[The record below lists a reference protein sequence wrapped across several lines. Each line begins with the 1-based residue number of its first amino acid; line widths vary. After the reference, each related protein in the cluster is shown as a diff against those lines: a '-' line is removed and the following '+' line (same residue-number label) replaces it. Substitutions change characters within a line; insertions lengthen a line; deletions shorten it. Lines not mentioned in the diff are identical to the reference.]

1 MINVTVI
8 NLKTSIKYLVW
19 VVILATGLACTSF
32 FIKNSTKITFIQ
44 KISTISFNKCLDI
57 TLPDIEGKINRLE
70 EAKITSRSSNIKRVL
85 GVELSMMD
93 NIKNNDTITSND
105 INLIEEDILEETDI
119 ADTNIKTEEIK
130 EHNITAKYNLTYGTV
145 KVKNESK
152 KEITEDILIPNISLE
167 NKKDILIFHT
177 HTCESYTPSEKFNY
191 EMTGSYRTTDLN
203 FTVARVG
210 RELKN
215 YLNTYDFNVI
225 HDETYHDYPAY
236 SGSYGKSLTT
246 VENLLKSQPNTQIIL
261 DLHRDAIGSN
271 SDYAPSVKIGDEV
284 AAQMMFVIGT
294 DGGGLE
300 HLNWQQNLKFAVKL
314 QEKANELYP
323 GLFRPIIVRNSRYNQ
338 HLSKAA
344 TIIEVGATGNT
355 MEQCIVS
362 MKYLS
367 KILDE
372 IMK

>member
-70 EAKITSRSSNIKRVL
+70 ESKITSRSSNIKRVL

-261 DLHRDAIGSN
+261 D
-271 SDYAPSVKIGDEV
+271 
-284 AAQMMFVIGT
+284 F
-294 DGGGLE
+294 
-300 HLNWQQNLKFAVKL
+300 
-314 QEKANELYP
+314 
-323 GLFRPIIVRNSRYNQ
+323 
-338 HLSKAA
+338 
-344 TIIEVGATGNT
+344 IE
-355 MEQCIVS
+355 M
-362 MKYLS
+362 L
-367 KILDE
+367 
-372 IMK
+372 

>member
-246 VENLLKSQPNTQIIL
+246 IENLLKSQPNTQIIL